1 MTNKQKRGPVGC
13 LIGVAAFIGL
23 GIIGSVA
30 TYLEGPKK
38 ANDSSGES
46 DIGKQLAK
54 DLATGEVILM
64 AACMAKEGGIP
75 RSKMGEYIAAA
86 VADQGITKAELFDKW
101 DSKYWPLAKEAEKRN
116 RTSCLD

>member
-1 MTNKQKRGPVGC
+1 MTSKNERGPLVL
-13 LIGVAAFIGL
+13 LIVVAAFVGF
-23 GIIGSVA
+23 GIIGSLA
-30 TYLEGPKK
+30 NHPERSKK
-38 ANDSSGES
+38 GSDASGES

-75 RSKMGEYIAAA
+75 RTKMGEYIAAA
-86 VADQGITKAELFDKW
+86 VADQGITKAELYDKW